1 MEACRFSY
9 YTVWLTLKVR
19 QWPVEVTSWNQ
30 STSSL
35 QSPTILS
42 EEKKDCRQMDSRLS
56 RVSTR
61 APGYA
66 FVCVAAVYLL
76 LSSER
81 LCLQTN
87 RKIVCQPAHGIYT
100 HEPDFCKIS
109 FTVQSMWVDRPPPIL
124 CRSPFFFPFFLVSS
138 FALCSFI
145 CPFISFRRSVDAA
158 ERDGSRKELGAERL
172 VTFPAGAMSSSQIE
186 SEHQWDCKLYAA
198 PTNFMDMDYAREGGE
213 GSRNLTAK
221 KVKRK
226 EVQFRYQFPVE
237 TAHSPSIPDE
247 MCGTQ
252 LRLDCRN
259 EPNRKSRQT
268 RL

>member
-42 EEKKDCRQMDSRLS
+42 EEKKDCRQTDSRLS

-124 CRSPFFFPFFLVSS
+124 CRSPFFFPFFFGFL
-138 FALCSFI
+138 
-145 CPFISFRRSVDAA
+145 FRSLFLYLPIHLIQAQCGCGRKRWKSQRIGSWETCYVPCRSHVIITNRVRASV
-158 ERDGSRKELGAERL
+158 RLQTVRGA
-172 VTFPAGAMSSSQIE
+172 
-186 SEHQWDCKLYAA
+186 D
-198 PTNFMDMDYAREGGE
+198 
-213 GSRNLTAK
+213 
-221 KVKRK
+221 
-226 EVQFRYQFPVE
+226 
-237 TAHSPSIPDE
+237 
-247 MCGTQ
+247 
-252 LRLDCRN
+252 
-259 EPNRKSRQT
+259 
-268 RL
+268 